1 MRVAPI
7 ALVVALLACGKA
19 RKDPAPP
26 LVFYSLE
33 EGEAAARRRH
43 ELALVFFG
51 ADWSTADKE
60 LEYSTFPDPE
70 VREAMRDWIAI
81 KVDMTDDEAPGLREK
96 LDRFKV
102 IGDPSTILV
111 DFDDPGG
118 GELLRFNEYV
128 KPMTMASAIR
138 AAAAR
143 ARSRRAEA
151 R

>member
-7 ALVVALLACGKA
+7 GLVVALLACGKSRA
-19 RKDPAPP
+19 DPPPP

-51 ADWSTADKE
+51 AEWSSADKE
-60 LEYSTFPDPE
+60 LEHSTFPDPE

-81 KVDMTDDEAPGLREK
+81 KVDMTDEDAPGLRAK

-102 IGDPSTILV
+102 LGDPSTILI
-111 DFDDPGG
+111 DFDDPEGR
-118 GELLRFNEYV
+118 ELLRFNELV
-128 KPMTMASAIR
+128 QPITMASAIR
-138 AAAAR
+138 AATAR
-143 ARSRRAEA
+143 AKSRRAEA